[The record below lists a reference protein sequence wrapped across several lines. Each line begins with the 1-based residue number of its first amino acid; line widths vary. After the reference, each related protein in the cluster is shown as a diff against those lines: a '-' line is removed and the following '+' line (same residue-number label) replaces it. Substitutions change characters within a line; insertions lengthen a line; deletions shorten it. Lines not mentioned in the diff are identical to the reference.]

1 MKTKDLGEQAYLLN
15 RVSDGQKSM
24 ILQQCRL
31 LLAQVLCNILP
42 FLLSQYNTIEAV
54 VHYMIVVESTRI
66 LGEGV

>member
-1 MKTKDLGEQAYLLN
+1 MKTKSLGEQAYLLN

-54 VHYMIVVESTRI
+54 VHDMIVVEGTRI
-66 LGEGV
+66 LREGV